1 MIDMSQKPNDHRV
14 HSVSD
19 GKMEILAVNSS
30 FHIAQLQ
37 VGLSKPIRLGQSNKI
52 RIVLKRSF
60 PAQADG
66 EPWIQKP
73 CEIIIEKIDQAAIK
87 CIRSN

>member
-1 MIDMSQKPNDHRV
+1 MSQQSNDHRV
-14 HSVSD
+14 HSISD
-19 GKMEILAVNSS
+19 GKMEMFAVNSS

-37 VGLSKPIRLGQSNKI
+37 VGLSKPIRLGQAKTI
-52 RIVLKRSF
+52 RIVLKRAF

-73 CEIIIEKIDQAAIK
+73 CEITLEKVDQASMIK
-87 CIRSN
+87 FNQPK

>member
-1 MIDMSQKPNDHRV
+1 MSQNPNDLRI
-14 HSVSD
+14 HSISD
-19 GKMEILAVNSS
+19 GKLEMFAVNSS

-37 VGLSKPIRLGQSNKI
+37 VGLSKPIRLGQAQNV
-52 RIVLKRSF
+52 RIILKHPI

-73 CEIIIEKIDQAAIK
+73 CVLTLKKVDQASMLK
-87 CIRSN
+87 YSQQ